1 MKKKSY
7 MMIKFTKGFI
17 FRWKV
22 KTSSS
27 KMIIKGDFVKYTCEN
42 IVQKDDGFYIEEPSE
57 VTKKWDVGT
66 FKYQIL
72 NDEGIEDS
80 GDIEILPNFALMD
93 EGESVKSHWEVVLDA
108 VEATLAGKATNSQ
121 TNISVG
127 DKSIGYM
134 SVSELL
140 ELRSFAKEKISEE
153 KGKFATGNGA
163 KILHKWVMR

>member
-1 MKKKSY
+1 
-7 MMIKFTKGFI
+7 MIKFTKGFI

-27 KMIIKGDFVKYTCEN
+27 KIIIKGDFAKYTCEN
-42 IVQKDDGFYIEEPSE
+42 VISSDDGFYIEEPAD
-57 VTKKWDVGT
+57 VTKNWSVGK

-72 NDEGIEDS
+72 NDEGVEDA
-80 GDIEILPNFALMD
+80 GELEILQNFALMD
-93 EGESVKSHWEVVLDA
+93 EDESAKSHWETILEA
-108 VEATLAGKATNSQ
+108 IEATLAGKATNSQ

-140 ELRSFAKEKISEE
+140 ELRSFAKEKIAEE
-153 KGKFATGNGA
+153 KGKFVSGKGA

>member
-1 MKKKSY
+1 M
-7 MMIKFTKGFI
+7 KFTKGFV

-27 KMIIKGDFVKYTCEN
+27 KLIIKGDNLKYTCEN
-42 IVQKDDGFYIEEPSE
+42 VVEKDNSFYIEEPAD
-57 VTKKWDVGT
+57 VTKKWDAGV

-80 GDIEILPNFALMD
+80 GDIEILPNFALID
-93 EGESVKSHWEVVLDA
+93 EDDSVKSHWEVVL
-108 VEATLAGKATNSQ
+108 EAIENTLAGKATQAQ

-140 ELRSFAKEKISEE
+140 ELREFAKEKIGEE
-153 KGKFATGNGA
+153 NGKFVSGKGA

>member
-1 MKKKSY
+1 
-7 MMIKFTKGFI
+7 MIKFTKGFA

-27 KMIIKGDFVKYTCEN
+27 KIIIKGDYVKYTCEN
-42 IVQKDDGFYIEEPSE
+42 VVSSDDEYYLTESAD
-57 VTKKWDVGT
+57 VTKNWQVGV

-72 NDEGIEDS
+72 NDEGIEDE
-80 GDIEILPNFALMD
+80 GEIQILQNFALMD
-93 EGESVKSHWEVVLDA
+93 EDESVKSHWEVVLEA
-108 VEATLAGKATNSQ
+108 VEATLAGKATSAQ

-140 ELRSFAKEKISEE
+140 ELREFAKEKIAEE
-153 KGKFATGNGA
+153 KGKFVAGNGA
-163 KILHKWVMR
+163 RILHKWVMR

>member
-1 MKKKSY
+1 
-7 MMIKFTKGFI
+7 MIKFTKGFV
-17 FRWKV
+17 FRWRV

-27 KMIIKGDFVKYTCEN
+27 KMIIKGDNVKYIFAN
-42 IVQKDDGFYIEEPSE
+42 IVEKDNSFYIEEPADA
-57 VTKKWDVGT
+57 TKNLETGV

-72 NDEGIEDS
+72 NDEDVEDS

-93 EGESVKSHWEVVLDA
+93 ENESVRGHWEIVLDA

-140 ELRSFAKEKISEE
+140 ELREFAKEKIAEE
-153 KGKFATGNGA
+153 KGKFVAGNGA

>member
-1 MKKKSY
+1 
-7 MMIKFTKGFI
+7 MIKITRGFL

-22 KTSSS
+22 KTPSS
-27 KMIIKGDFVKYTCEN
+27 KIIIKGDFVKYTCEN

-93 EGESVKSHWEVVLDA
+93 EGESVRSHWEVVL
-108 VEATLAGKATNSQ
+108 EAIENTLAGKATQAQ

-127 DKSIGYM
+127 DKTIGYM

-140 ELRSFAKEKISEE
+140 ELREFAKEKIAEE
-153 KGKFATGNGA
+153 KGKFVSGKGA

>member
-1 MKKKSY
+1 
-7 MMIKFTKGFI
+7 MIKFTKGFI

-27 KMIIKGDFVKYTCEN
+27 KIIIKGDFAKYTCEN
-42 IVQKDDGFYIEEPSE
+42 VISSDDGFYIEEPAD
-57 VTKKWDVGT
+57 VTKNWSVGT

-72 NDEGIEDS
+72 NDEGVEDA
-80 GDIEILPNFALMD
+80 GELEILQNFALMD
-93 EGESVKSHWEVVLDA
+93 EDESAKSHWETILEA
-108 VEATLAGKATNSQ
+108 IEATLAGKATNSQ

-140 ELRSFAKEKISEE
+140 ELRSFAKEKIAEE
-153 KGKFATGNGA
+153 KGKFVAGNGA